1 MGKFRAYTSFS
12 PERAL
17 LLIFISAIV
26 AGTLLLKGSWAS
38 RGISWI
44 DSLFTATSAVCVT
57 GLVVRDTGSDFTVWG
72 QIMIL
77 ILIQI
82 GGLGIMSFSSVLAY
96 ALRGEGELRMK
107 LITAYSLGRES
118 PSGVKEI
125 VKKVLIFTF
134 IFELLGFLFLG
145 IGLVLKGV
153 SIGKALYSALFH
165 SISAFCNA
173 GFSIYTWNLMEFNNS
188 LYLFTVV
195 MILFVIGG
203 LGFPVLIEIWE
214 KISGKRKRLS
224 SYAKIVISSSLVLLI
239 SGALLLEL
247 FNLGNP
253 ELGSIPPVR
262 RFFIYLF
269 HSATP
274 RTAGFNVVPMYF
286 FSSPS
291 LVLFCILM
299 IIGASP
305 GSTGGGV
312 KTTTSV
318 ILLAS
323 ALKHLT
329 GRTETRIFDRKIP
342 FSTLERA
349 LTITL
354 LYLIAAWVGSLIIY
368 AFEGKN
374 YFWIMFESIS
384 ALSTVGL
391 SLGITPHLK
400 TGSKLVLVVLM
411 LWGRVGIITFV
422 WGLSRRKR
430 EPRISFPEEQIP
442 VG

>member
-1 MGKFRAYTSFS
+1 MGKFKAYTSFS

-26 AGTLLLKGSWAS
+26 VGTLLLKGSWAS

-57 GLVVRDTGSDFTVWG
+57 GLVVCDTGSDFTVWG
-72 QIMIL
+72 QIIIL

-118 PSGVKEI
+118 PSGIKEI

-134 IFELLGFLFLG
+134 FFESLGVMLLGT
-145 IGLVLKGV
+145 GLILRGV
-153 SIGKALYSALFH
+153 SVGKALYSALFH
-165 SISAFCNA
+165 TISAFCNA
-173 GFSIYTWNLMEFNNS
+173 GFSIYNWNLIEFS
-188 LYLFTVV
+188 DSPYLFTVV
-195 MILFVIGG
+195 MILFVTGG
-203 LGFPVLIEIWE
+203 LGFPVLIEMWE
-214 KISGKRKRLS
+214 KISGRRRRLS
-224 SYAKIVISSSLVLLI
+224 SYAKIVLSFSLILLI
-239 SGALLLEL
+239 SSALLLEL
-247 FNLGNP
+247 LNLGNP
-253 ELGSIPPVR
+253 NFDSFSLLKKFLI
-262 RFFIYLF
+262 FLF

-274 RTAGFNVVPMYF
+274 RTAGFNVVPMRF

-291 LVLFCILM
+291 LVLFCVLM

-312 KTTTSV
+312 KTTTSA

-323 ALKHLT
+323 VLKHLT

-342 FSTLERA
+342 FSTVERA

-354 LYLIAAWVGSLIIY
+354 LYLIAAWVGSLLIY
-368 AFEGKN
+368 AFQGRD
-374 YFWIMFESIS
+374 YFKIIFEVIS

-400 TGSKLVLVVLM
+400 ACSKLVLVVLM

-422 WGLSRRKR
+422 WGLSKRKR
-430 EPRISFPEEQIP
+430 EPRISFPEEHIP